1 MATRVLAV
9 IQARLHSTRLP
20 GKALMQVAG
29 RPMLSHVISRA
40 EAVLGV
46 DHVILAT
53 TGGAEDDALVDLAQ
67 RHGVSAVRG
76 SVDDVL
82 DRFHTALLEHPA
94 DAILRVT
101 ADCPLLDAEVSGRVL
116 ADYLDHRDAA
126 DYVCNVQ
133 PPTYPD
139 GLDTEVFSA
148 AALERAWRE
157 AGQRSD
163 REHVTPYMRDERNG
177 FRRRNVAHDEDLS
190 AQRWTVDELPD
201 LEFVRAVYD
210 ELAPDGARIFGMRD
224 VLALLRRRP
233 GLSALNAG
241 IRRNEGLERSR
252 QFDLA
257 ARGGE
262 DRDTHR

>member
-1 MATRVLAV
+1 
-9 IQARLHSTRLP
+9 
-20 GKALMQVAG
+20 
-29 RPMLSHVISRA
+29 
-40 EAVLGV
+40 
-46 DHVILAT
+46 
-53 TGGAEDDALVDLAQ
+53 
-67 RHGVSAVRG
+67 
-76 SVDDVL
+76 
-82 DRFHTALLEHPA
+82 
-94 DAILRVT
+94 
-101 ADCPLLDAEVSGRVL
+101 
-116 ADYLDHRDAA
+116 
-126 DYVCNVQ
+126 
-133 PPTYPD
+133 
-139 GLDTEVFSA
+139 
-148 AALERAWRE
+148 
-157 AGQRSD
+157 
-163 REHVTPYMRDERNG
+163 MRDERNG

-252 QFDLA
+252 QLDLA